1 VATTLK
7 GIKFPFQLGTT
18 GFPAM
23 SEGNVVVSDQV
34 RVLFTT
40 GKGERVMRPTLGVEA
55 LEMIFGD
62 ISPITKARIA
72 ADAVRAFRDWVLLA
86 VVRAVDVYEG
96 TTENDDTTLYADIEY
111 SIAGQIESQQVPMAT
126 ANQG

>member
-1 VATTLK
+1 MATTLK
-7 GIKFPFQLGTT
+7 GIKFPFQRSST
-18 GFPAM
+18 GFPAT
-23 SEGNVVVSDQV
+23 STGNDVVSDQV
-34 RVLFTT
+34 RGLFMT

-55 LEMIFGD
+55 MMMIFGG

-72 ADAVRAFRDWVLLA
+72 ADAVRAFRDWVPLA

-96 TTENDDTTLYADIEY
+96 TTEDDDTTLYANIEY

-126 ANQG
+126 ASQG